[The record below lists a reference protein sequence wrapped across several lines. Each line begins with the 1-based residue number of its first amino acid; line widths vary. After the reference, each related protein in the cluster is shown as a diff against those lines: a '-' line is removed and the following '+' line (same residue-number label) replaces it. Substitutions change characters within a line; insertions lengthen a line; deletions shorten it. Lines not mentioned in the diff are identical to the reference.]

1 MLPRQPQ
8 KNWAKLGVLLTLF
21 VGLLAIA
28 VTIILQV
35 SDKTDKYFGL
45 IIIALLGYIVYSE
58 FFKEYPTSRSK

>member
-1 MLPRQPQ
+1 MPRRSQ
-8 KNWAKLGVLLTLF
+8 KNWAKLGVLVTLF